1 MSSHDSLTTW
11 LDRLKAGHSEAAGQL
26 WQHYVEQLVRLARR
40 KLARTPRRAADEED
54 VVLSAFNGFLQG
66 VEEGR
71 FVELN
76 DRDDLW
82 QILVMLT
89 ERKAIALRRRERALK
104 RGAGRVRGE
113 SVFADG
119 EDAQS
124 YNHVGLDQTPGREPT
139 PDLAA
144 EISSALRQQ
153 MDRLGD
159 DTLRRIA
166 AGKLEGYT
174 NRELAQKLGIS
185 LRAVERKLSIIRS
198 KWREEAEDES
208 V

>member
-1 MSSHDSLTTW
+1 MSADDSLTTW
-11 LDRLKAGHSEAAGQL
+11 LDRLKTRQSDAAGQL

-40 KLARTPRRAADEED
+40 KLGRSPRRVADEED

-71 FVELN
+71 FAKLD

-82 QILVMLT
+82 QILTMLT
-89 ERKAIALRRRERALK
+89 ERRAIAQRRREHALK
-104 RGAGRVRGE
+104 RGGGYVRGE

-119 EDAQS
+119 LGDGS
-124 YNHVGLDQTPGREPT
+124 HVPGLGQVPGCEPT
-139 PDLAA
+139 PAFAGEMDC
-144 EISSALRQQ
+144 ELRDQLDQ
-153 MDRLGD
+153 LGD

-166 AGKLEGYT
+166 LGKLEGYT
-174 NRELAQKLGIS
+174 NRELAQELGVS

-198 KWREEAEDES
+198 RWQREAEDAS
-208 V
+208 A